1 MANEK
6 SSAKTAS
13 TDIPFGASVAIEA
26 RLDRVGTWDQRQ
38 HLKLWKRRMLPSTAE
53 GILIGYRTLSNG
65 VREYLGEGDG
75 CAFIPKEYFRA
86 ALVVT
91 GPKSKPFFARLEDV
105 KEWSCG

>member
-1 MANEK
+1 MTK
-6 SSAKTAS
+6 DSLVTTDQS
-13 TDIPFGASVAIEA
+13 TIPFGASVAIEG
-26 RLDRVGTWDQRQ
+26 RLERVSEWDGKR
-38 HLKLWKRRMLPSTAE
+38 LMKLWKRRMLLSTAE

-91 GPKSKPFFARLEDV
+91 GPKSKPFFVRLDDV
-105 KEWSCG
+105 KEWSRG